1 MKKIKHS
8 DGCEVVP
15 EYEVA
20 VGHRAGSHVM
30 KEVVPKDETSRI
42 LTKKVVPKGHT
53 VIRYRA
59 GSHAENL

>member
-20 VGHRAGSHVM
+20 VGHRAGSNAM

-42 LTKKVVPKGHT
+42 LMKKVFPKDDT
-53 VIRYRA
+53 VISYRA
-59 GSHAENL
+59 DSHAVK